1 MALKKNDLRNWQPRS
16 PVLLCGGNSDL
27 TDFFNLNTQ
36 LKQGFWSAPSP
47 AALLTG
53 LLTMVDV
60 DSSPSGATDLFA
72 TVKVGFAQS
81 KGQAAQAA
89 VAAGAAGGGA
99 SAVVQNYHSSLLP
112 PFCNAMVR
120 GLLPGQNEFLTLIW
134 RLAMLLRFPQPV
146 MPRIAALALCLTALC
161 STAAVAQNGKTEVL
175 WLGQAATR
183 ITTPTG
189 KVIVIDPWLTSNP
202 KTPAG
207 FKDISA
213 LGKVDLILVT
223 HAHFDH
229 FADAPALAKMHN
241 APMYGPAGLN
251 QTVAALGI
259 LPTELSPR
267 FGKGG
272 TITPFGPQGVKI
284 TAVHAEHSS
293 ELGYKNPATDKEE
306 VHPGGEPVGFIV
318 EMENGF
324 KVWHMGDTAVFG
336 DMRLIGEMYR
346 PDLVMIPIG
355 GHFVM
360 NPKDAAMAVRDMIKP
375 RFALPIHYGTTPQLR
390 GTPAEIEASLGN
402 APGTAVMLKMDPGQ
416 KVDF

>member
-1 MALKKNDLRNWQPRS
+1 MLS
-16 PVLLCGGNSDL
+16 HV
-27 TDFFNLNTQ
+27 
-36 LKQGFWSAPSP
+36 
-47 AALLTG
+47 
-53 LLTMVDV
+53 
-60 DSSPSGATDLFA
+60 
-72 TVKVGFAQS
+72 AQTS
-81 KGQAAQAA
+81 IPNFK
-89 VAAGAAGGGA
+89 
-99 SAVVQNYHSSLLP
+99 
-112 PFCNAMVR
+112 
-120 GLLPGQNEFLTLIW
+120 
-134 RLAMLLRFPQPV
+134 
-146 MPRIAALALCLTALC
+146 ALALSLLTLC
-161 STAAVAQNGKTEVL
+161 SAAAFAQNGKTEVL

-202 KTPAG
+202 KTPAD
-207 FKDISA
+207 FKNISA

-241 APMYGPAGLN
+241 VPMYGPAGLN

-259 LPTELSPR
+259 LPAELAPR

-272 TITPFGPQGVKI
+272 TITPFGSEGVKI

-293 ELGYKNPATDKEE
+293 ELGYKNPTTGKDE
-306 VHPGGEPVGFIV
+306 VQPGGEPVGFIL

-375 RFALPIHYGTTPQLR
+375 KFALPIHYGTTPQLR
-390 GTPAEIEASLGN
+390 GTPAEFEAALGT
-402 APGTAVMLKMDPGQ
+402 AAGTAVMLKMDPGQ
-416 KVDF
+416 KIDF